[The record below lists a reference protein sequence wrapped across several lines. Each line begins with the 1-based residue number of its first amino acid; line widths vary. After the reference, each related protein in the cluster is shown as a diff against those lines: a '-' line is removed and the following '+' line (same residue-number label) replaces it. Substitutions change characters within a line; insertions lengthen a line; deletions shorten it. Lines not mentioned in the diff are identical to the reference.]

1 MPSNDQN
8 APPLQIRDGR
18 LHAFFAFDVS
28 NAIDLQAIPS
38 VLHPER
44 ARILH
49 RRPAPE
55 YVEYAVPPVDVVL
68 GEREIRVPGG
78 AARAAAAARLF
89 DFGAISVSFTL
100 PLPSDLAALPAF
112 AQAIPQEGLAAEAR
126 KVVEELVGELGGA
139 LRGVGLNELVEDYF
153 VFHLA
158 ALEPAPDAESLLRD
172 HAAVLAAI
180 LALDARPLS
189 RQQIDEALRDPVS
202 YSPNDLLV
210 ADWGAALVY
219 DTEASDA
226 LAVLEYLNV
235 QLVELRFLDA
245 RLDRAL
251 KRFSEEVYR
260 RATLWRAVRGPHR
273 QAIRS
278 ISELTVEAQIL
289 SERVENA
296 VKLVPDVH
304 LARVHRRSAA
314 QLGLPAWSRTVDAK
328 LEALRHITTV
338 LRERASERRGE
349 ALEIIIILLIAFE
362 IAMALFG
369 GLGH

>member
-1 MPSNDQN
+1 MPSSGPDS
-8 APPLQIRDGR
+8 PPPRIRDGR

-28 NAIDLQAIPS
+28 NAIDLHAIPS
-38 VLHPER
+38 VLRPER

-68 GEREIRVPGG
+68 GERKLELPGG
-78 AARAAAAARLF
+78 AARAAAGARLF

-100 PLPSDLAALPAF
+100 PLPADLGALPAF
-112 AQAIPQEGLAAEAR
+112 AQALPQEALGAEAR
-126 KVVEELVGELGGA
+126 RVVEELVGELGGA

-153 VFHLA
+153 VFHIA

-172 HAAVLAAI
+172 HAALLAAT
-180 LALDARPLS
+180 LSMDAGPLS

-202 YSPNDLLV
+202 YSPHDLLV
-210 ADWGAALVY
+210 ADWSAALVY
-219 DTEASDA
+219 DTEARDA

-251 KRFSEEVYR
+251 VRFSDEVYR
-260 RATLWRAVRGPHR
+260 RETLHRAVRGPHR
-273 QAIRS
+273 LAIRAL
-278 ISELTVEAQIL
+278 SELTVEAQIL

-296 VKLVPDVH
+296 VKLVPDVY
-304 LARVHRRSAA
+304 LSRVHRRSAA
-314 QLGLPAWSRTVDAK
+314 RLGLPTWSRTVASK

-338 LRERASERRGE
+338 LRERAGERRAE
-349 ALEIIIILLIAFE
+349 ALEVTIILLIALE
-362 IAMALFG
+362 IVLAFFG
-369 GLGH
+369 WFGA